1 MLEFS
6 KGNSYAE
13 IMDRVMG
20 HKLLEEYDKR
30 EGGVAFNTSAPF
42 SLEVAN
48 ICAML
53 DILSD
58 QSYLSSASGDNLDRR
73 AYDFGF
79 SRLPATYAER
89 IVTFEFEEDHEDTVV
104 PIGTRFSVPLDA
116 SDEQVIFTYE
126 GVKDNNLILKCE
138 TAGTVGNTYVGK
150 VIAVDYVKHLEKAT
164 ITGTYTLA
172 NDKESDDAFRLRVE
186 EGLTVKP
193 FGGNIAQYTE
203 VLKGMSGIGGC
214 KIYPAW
220 QGQGEVLCSIVDGV
234 YDPVPQ
240 NIIAAVKEELD
251 PVDKEGEGVGLA
263 PIGHTV
269 TVTTPERYTCDVYA
283 VVALKGG
290 LILDEVKPELVEL
303 LENYFLYLRS
313 TFAQDVI
320 ISVFRAR
327 LSETLLQSPSLLNV
341 DNVMINGFAADLT
354 MPDSP
359 TISGE
364 YLPYLGEVTFEQA
377 D

>member
-20 HKLLEEYDKR
+20 HKLLEGYDKR

-58 QSYLSSASGDNLDRR
+58 QSYLSSATGDNLDRR

-79 SRLPATYAER
+79 TRLPATYAER
-89 IVTFEFEEDHEDTVV
+89 IVSFEFEENHEDAEV
-104 PIGTRFSVPLDA
+104 PIGTRFSVPVEA
-116 SDEQVIFTYE
+116 SDEQVIFTYV

-138 TAGTVGNTYVGK
+138 TAGTIGNTYVGK

-172 NDKESDDAFRLRVE
+172 NDTESDDAFRLRVE
-186 EGLTVKP
+186 ESLTVKP

-203 VLKGMSGIGGC
+203 TLKAMSGIGGC

-220 QGQGEVLCSIVDGV
+220 QGMGEVLCSVVSGV
-234 YDPVPQ
+234 YDPVPPEIQ
-240 NIIAAVKEELD
+240 DAVKEALD
-251 PVDKEGEGVGLA
+251 PVDKSGQGVGLA

-269 TVTTPERYTCDVYA
+269 TVTTPERYSCDVYA
-283 VVALKGG
+283 VIALKGG
-290 LILDEVKPELVEL
+290 LSMQEVRDELVQL
-303 LENYFLYLRS
+303 LEAYFLYLRS

-327 LSETLLQSPSLLNV
+327 LSEALLQSSSLLNV
-341 DNVMINGFAADLT
+341 DNVLINGFDADVV

-359 TISGE
+359 TVGGQ

-377 D
+377 E